1 MFFPFRS
8 AGILGAGV
16 MGSQLAAHLANAGLK
31 VHLLDMP
38 AQEGN
43 KNALVEA
50 NFKKLFK
57 LKPNPFFTKKIP
69 DRITLGNFAEH
80 FHRLAEV
87 DWVIEAVVEN
97 LEIKQQ
103 LMAEVERVVR
113 KDAVIST
120 NTSGLSIA
128 QIVRGRTESFR
139 RRFLG
144 THFFNPPRYMKLLE
158 LIPTEDTDE
167 EITKR
172 VEWFTRIHL
181 GKEVV
186 LAKNTPDF
194 IGNRIWM
201 YVEIPTILSAV
212 SDENYTIEEIE
223 YLTGPLV
230 GRPKSA
236 TFRTADLIGLDI
248 IIDILDNLYATIP
261 QDERRETFKTP
272 NILRKLVEKGALG
285 AKVGRGFYKKEGKQ
299 ILSVNPQTLEYE
311 PPKPLNLGNIEEIA
325 AIPDLGER
333 LRALYQ
339 ESGKAGTFFRQNI
352 LEILSYCIRRIPEI
366 ADSIAQIDQA
376 MRWGFNW
383 ELGPFEIWDALG
395 FEKVLTDMRAA
406 GIVVPYWI
414 EKMLRT
420 GATSFYRGC
429 EGVYDPVGN
438 TYICQYQPEDEISL
452 AAVKCYPKR
461 TLWENSEAAL
471 LDLGDGVALY
481 EFRSHGNVLNTKII
495 EGLFKAIDLIEKG
508 DFCGLVIG
516 NEGKNFCTGLNLKD
530 SELTALEAKLQE
542 LGQRICYAN
551 KPIVVALHG
560 KVLGGGCELAMACHQ
575 VVAAAESYIG
585 LVELGVGL
593 IPAGGGLMRTAA
605 WAAKRAVKETPG
617 EILPF
622 LQDAFETIAQA
633 KVTSSAIEAQ
643 EIGLLSERA
652 EIVMNTARRFYVA
665 KKEVIRL
672 AEKGFVPPPI
682 LNKIP
687 VLGRNGRGKLEN
699 YADQLRLGGYITDY
713 DYYLTER
720 LAYVITGG
728 ELSASTQVDEE
739 YLLQLE
745 RETFASLLNEEKT
758 QQRIAYMLANKKPL
772 RN

>member
-1 MFFPFRS
+1 
-8 AGILGAGV
+8 

-31 VHLLDMP
+31 VHLLDRP
-38 AQEGN
+38 AEEGN

-50 NFKKLFK
+50 NFKKLSK
-57 LKPNPFFTKKIP
+57 LKPNPFFSQKIP
-69 DRITLGNFAEH
+69 DRITLGNFDEH

-97 LEIKQQ
+97 LELKQQ

-128 QIVRGRTESFR
+128 KIARERSESFQ

-172 VEWFTRIHL
+172 IEWFARLHL

-194 IGNRIWM
+194 IGNRIWLHAE
-201 YVEIPTILSAV
+201 VPTILSAV
-212 SDENYTIEEIE
+212 SNENYTLEEIE
-223 YLTGPLV
+223 YLTGSLV

-248 IIDILDNLYATIP
+248 IIDILDNLYSAIP
-261 QDERRETFKTP
+261 QDECRETFKVP
-272 NILRKLVEKGALG
+272 DILRKLVEKGAIG

-299 ILSVNPQTLEYE
+299 ILSVNPQTMEYE
-311 PPKPLNLGNIEEIA
+311 SPKPLNLGNIEEIA
-325 AIPDLGER
+325 SISDLSAR

-339 ESGKAGTFFRQNI
+339 ESGKAGTFFRQNL
-352 LEILSYCIRRIPEI
+352 LEILSYCLRRIPEI
-366 ADSIAQIDQA
+366 ADSPAQIDQA

-383 ELGPFEIWDALG
+383 ELGPFQIWDALG
-395 FEKVLTDMRAA
+395 FETVLTDIKKA
-406 GIVVPYWI
+406 GIVVPYWL
-414 EKMLRT
+414 EKMEKSDT
-420 GATSFYRGC
+420 TSFYRRC
-429 EGVYDPVGN
+429 EEV
-438 TYICQYQPEDEISL
+438 YQPGAGYVSLSQPQDEISL
-452 AAVKCYPKR
+452 AAIKYESKN
-461 TLWENSEAAL
+461 TLWENTEAAL

-481 EFRSHGNVLNTKII
+481 EFRSHGNVLSTKVI
-495 EGLFKAIDLIEKG
+495 EGLFEVIDLIEKG

-530 SELTALEAKLQE
+530 SELTALEAKLQK
-542 LGQRICYAN
+542 LGQRICYAH
-551 KPIVVALHG
+551 KPIVAALHG
-560 KVLGGGCELAMACHQ
+560 SVLGGGCELAIACHQ
-575 VVAAAESYIG
+575 IVVAAESYIG

-665 KKEVIRL
+665 KKEIIRL

-699 YADQLRLGGYITDY
+699 YAYQLRLGGYITDY

-728 ELSASTQVDEE
+728 ELSAATKVDEE
-739 YLLQLE
+739 YLLRLE

-758 QQRIAYMLANKKPL
+758 QQRIAYMLANKKPM